1 VQPVIV
7 YTGVVEQTDRTLTDA
22 ATPRGLQRLEAFLNT
37 LDERSF
43 VRRGQRH
50 LGGDLLAGEEA
61 LAGWLTAR
69 GLLRPSD
76 PVDRD
81 SFALA
86 LALRRSLRG
95 ALAARA
101 GLGADSEAAT
111 VLRSL
116 PLCLDVDRSGTV
128 RLLPLEGDGARGA
141 IASLAAEVANA
152 VSAGTWSRLKMCASP
167 ECRWIIYDGSR
178 NGLGRWCAMGSC
190 GNRAKTRTYRRRR
203 TVSKSAVI
211 GGGAGEAELGGSG

>member
-1 VQPVIV
+1 MQLVIL
-7 YTGVVEQTDRTLTDA
+7 YTGVVEHTDRTLTDA
-22 ATPRGLQRLEAFLNT
+22 VTPPALQRVEAFLNT

-50 LGGDLLAGEEA
+50 LGGDLLASEEA
-61 LAGWLTAR
+61 LAGWLGAR
-69 GLLRPSD
+69 GLLRPGE

-86 LALRRSLRG
+86 LALRRALRG

-101 GLGADSEAAT
+101 GHGADSEAAA
-111 VLRSL
+111 VLESL
-116 PLCLDVDRSGTV
+116 PLCLGVDPSGTV
-128 RLLPLEGDGARGA
+128 RLRPLEEGSARGA

-152 VSAGTWSRLKMCASP
+152 VAAGTWSRLKMCASAD
-167 ECRWIIYDGSR
+167 CRWIVYDGSR

-203 TVSKSAVI
+203 TTSSAPANRLPSSI
-211 GGGAGEAELGGSG
+211 